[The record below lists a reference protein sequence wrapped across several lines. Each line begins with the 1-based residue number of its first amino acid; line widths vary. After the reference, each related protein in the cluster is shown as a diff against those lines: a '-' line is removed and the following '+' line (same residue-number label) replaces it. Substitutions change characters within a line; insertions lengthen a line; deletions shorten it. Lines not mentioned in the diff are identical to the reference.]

1 MNTKMILSENSN
13 YLMKCRS
20 VFGVKIQSKKVEQL
34 ENEKI
39 SQSGF
44 VYLKKSQMKILK
56 ILINPDFYQ
65 KKIYLCSIKYTNNFG
80 AKNSKLKEVN
90 MKKSLESGF
99 FCPKWGKTVFGA
111 KIRILLM

>member
-1 MNTKMILSENSN
+1 MFVSYAQSGQKGQKDPRNLKNKIIRIFYGNCENKTIVNTKMILSENSN

-56 ILINPDFYQ
+56 ILINPDFYKKKPQ
-65 KKIYLCSIKYTNNFG
+65 KKYTYAVG
-80 AKNSKLKEVN
+80 
-90 MKKSLESGF
+90 
-99 FCPKWGKTVFGA
+99 
-111 KIRILLM
+111 